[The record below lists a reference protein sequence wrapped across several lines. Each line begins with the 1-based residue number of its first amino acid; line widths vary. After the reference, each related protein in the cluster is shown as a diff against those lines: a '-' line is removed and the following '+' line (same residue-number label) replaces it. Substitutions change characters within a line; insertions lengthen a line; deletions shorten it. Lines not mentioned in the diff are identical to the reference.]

1 VNIAKLP
8 EDDVPE
14 SIWTTIEKI
23 ENTIAAN
30 AERAGFTD
38 DPLADAII
46 QGEPNATNVYPM
58 NVR

>member
-23 ENTIAAN
+23 ENTIDAN
-30 AERAGFTD
+30 AERAGFTN

-46 QGEPNATNVYPM
+46 EDEPNATNLCPM

>member
-1 VNIAKLP
+1 MHIDKLP

-14 SIWTTIEKI
+14 SIWATIERI
-23 ENTIAAN
+23 ENTIDAN
-30 AERAGFTD
+30 AERAGFTS

-46 QGEPNATNVYPM
+46 QGEPNTTNNYPM